1 VVVEEEEEEEE
12 KFVVPEESGDTR
24 KCKEKSRRPMGDA
37 GEMTFRP
44 KGAYEQNTFKMS

>member
-1 VVVEEEEEEEE
+1 MVVEEE
-12 KFVVPEESGDTR
+12 KLFVVPESDTR

-44 KGAYEQNTFKMS
+44 KEAYEQNTLKMS

>member
-1 VVVEEEEEEEE
+1 MVVEEEEEK
-12 KFVVPEESGDTR
+12 KFVVPEKSDTR

-44 KGAYEQNTFKMS
+44 KEAYEQNTLKMS